1 MAGVV
6 STLILRYR
14 LDTTP
19 VIQSG
24 VFSGLTLKTAKA
36 LTMESLN
43 KAKHGQQPRRFL
55 FYLEQDYSF
64 AVLRPLQ
71 RAARKRGHEVRWLL
85 VENASTELLEAGEE
99 LVPDISSAIAYNP
112 EAVFAPGDQM
122 PGFIPGLKVQVFHGL
137 NEDKRGID
145 YKERGLFDLY
155 CTEGPIRSAM
165 LEPFQRKRGYFEIRE
180 TGWPKLDAILNPD
193 RDKETYDRP
202 QILFGSTF
210 TPRLSGAEPLFPEI
224 KRLSETGEWQWLITL
239 HPKMARETVDRY
251 RSLEGEHL
259 SFHDTGSVLGLLQRA
274 DVIVSD
280 NSSILQEFLLLKKP
294 VVTYRNRDPQ
304 ECMINITQ
312 SSELEK
318 AVRQALAPGADL
330 LKAIGKY
337 GPSMTPFLD
346 GASSERVLD
355 AVEEMFQSGWK
366 NTKPVNRWRNFR
378 MRQRLHNQKK

>member
-1 MAGVV
+1 MEV
-6 STLILRYR
+6 SNNTE
-14 LDTTP
+14 P
-19 VIQSG
+19 
-24 VFSGLTLKTAKA
+24 
-36 LTMESLN
+36 
-43 KAKHGQQPRRFL
+43 GQQPRRFL

-71 RAARKRGHEVRWLL
+71 SAARKRGHEVRWLL
-85 VENASTELLEAGEE
+85 VENASRELLEPGEE
-99 LVPDISSAIAYNP
+99 QVPDISSAIAFNP
-112 EAVFAPGDQM
+112 EAVIAPGDQM

-165 LEPFQRKRGYFEIRE
+165 LEPFQRKRRYFEIRE

-193 RDKETYDRP
+193 RERETYDRP

-210 TPRLSGAEPLFPEI
+210 TPRLSGAEALFPEI
-224 KRLSETGEWQWLITL
+224 KRLSETGKWQWLITL

-259 SFHDTGSVLGLLQRA
+259 SFHDTGSVLDLLQRA

-294 VVTYRNRDPQ
+294 VVTYRNRDPL

-312 SSELEK
+312 SSELED

-330 LKAIGKY
+330 LKAIGEY

-355 AVEEMFQSGWK
+355 AVEEMFQNGWK

-378 MRQRLHNQKK
+378 MRQRLHYEKK